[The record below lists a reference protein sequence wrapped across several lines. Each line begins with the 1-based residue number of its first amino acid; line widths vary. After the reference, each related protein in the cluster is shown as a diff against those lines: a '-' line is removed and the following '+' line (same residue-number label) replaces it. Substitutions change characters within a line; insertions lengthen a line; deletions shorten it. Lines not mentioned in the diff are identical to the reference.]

1 MYTIS
6 EVEEVGKAQDL
17 ILITVK
23 SAVQADDDE
32 LFTQPADEFDE

>member
-17 ILITVK
+17 ILTTIK
-23 SAVQADDDE
+23 SFLQVDDDE
-32 LFTQPADEFDE
+32 LYSNPMDEFDE